1 MAWRNVVITRHSK
14 ISVKM
19 KLLVVQTDDGVFELP
34 LDDIAVLLIAT
45 TRAVITTFA
54 MAELLSRDIKVVF
67 SNAKGIPIGE
77 TIPYATNGGR
87 RENVLRQMNWDEGRK
102 ALLWRRIVMEKIAHQ
117 ASLLEENGCEDAH
130 EIKALAEQVQPGD
143 PDNREAVA
151 AHMYFPRLFSYEF
164 VRSDDANE
172 INGALNYGYAILL
185 SETARRIAGLGY
197 LTEFGIHHD
206 NDKNPFNL
214 ASDLMEPF
222 RPYVDEYVLQ
232 MKGYGL
238 DTESKASLVRLIRE
252 DRPEMGTSIAQ
263 LVAVYVRDALH
274 YLAGEDKLPS
284 LGFLS

>member
-1 MAWRNVVITRHSK
+1 MAWRNVVVTRHSK

-19 KLLVVQTDDGVFELP
+19 KLLVVQTDDDVFEVP
-34 LDDIAVLLIAT
+34 LDDIAILLIVT
-45 TRAVITTFA
+45 TQSVITAFA

-67 SNAKGIPIGE
+67 SNAKGVPIGE
-77 TIPYATNGGR
+77 TVPYETSGGR
-87 RENVLRQMNWDEGRK
+87 RENVLRQVNWDTPRK
-102 ALLWRRIVMEKIAHQ
+102 DLLWQRIVMEKIAHQ
-117 ASLLEENGCEDAH
+117 ASLLEESGCKDADAV
-130 EIKALAEQVQPGD
+130 KALAEQVKPGD

-151 AHMYFPRLFSYEF
+151 AHMYFPRLYSYEF
-164 VRSDDANE
+164 TRSDDDND

-185 SETARRIAGLGY
+185 SETARRIAALGY

-232 MKGYGL
+232 MKGYDL
-238 DTESKASLVRLIRE
+238 DTEAKASLVKLIRE
-252 DRPEMGTSIAQ
+252 DRPEIGTSIAQ
-263 LVAVYVRDALH
+263 LIAVYVRDALH
-274 YLAGEDKLPS
+274 YLAGGDKLPS